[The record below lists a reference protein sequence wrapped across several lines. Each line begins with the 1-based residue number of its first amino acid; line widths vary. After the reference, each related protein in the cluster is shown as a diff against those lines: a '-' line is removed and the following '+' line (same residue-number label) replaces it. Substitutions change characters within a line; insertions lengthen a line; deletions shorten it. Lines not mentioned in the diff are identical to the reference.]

1 MESFLPFF
9 LVLFAGVVF
18 SALSQKLHFPWVVA
32 LIFSGML
39 IGPHGAQLVEVND
52 TFSLLGQVGLVFLMF
67 MAGLETKLGT
77 FRHHAGR
84 AIIIALVHGFGTF
97 GAGYGLAWWFGYDAT
112 VSLLV
117 GIIFVSTSVAV
128 VVPSLEALGLVHSKV
143 GKTVLASAFM
153 ADVVALFIFSFLLQQ
168 IQPVAHLPL
177 PLLYAILFTTLVLL
191 RYLLPKIE
199 VFLGHFHKRK
209 DLFQQEVRT
218 VVAVMIG
225 TVIVLELLGVHAIIA
240 GFFAGLVLSDTIKS
254 EVLFGKLR
262 ALSYG
267 FFIPTFFVVVGLTT
281 DISLFFTDQSVLYL
295 LVVLT
300 LVAVFIKLITG
311 WLGAWLAAFPARE
324 RWLVAATTLPQ
335 LSTTLAVVVTAQE
348 FGLLPVTLAT
358 VLIGLGIITALL
370 GPMMIAWSGQ
380 RI

>member
-1 MESFLPFF
+1 
-9 LVLFAGVVF
+9 
-18 SALSQKLHFPWVVA
+18 
-32 LIFSGML
+32 
-39 IGPHGAQLVEVND
+39 
-52 TFSLLGQVGLVFLMF
+52 
-67 MAGLETKLGT
+67 
-77 FRHHAGR
+77 
-84 AIIIALVHGFGTF
+84 
-97 GAGYGLAWWFGYDAT
+97 
-112 VSLLV
+112 
-117 GIIFVSTSVAV
+117 
-128 VVPSLEALGLVHSKV
+128 
-143 GKTVLASAFM
+143 
-153 ADVVALFIFSFLLQQ
+153 
-168 IQPVAHLPL
+168 
-177 PLLYAILFTTLVLL
+177 
-191 RYLLPKIE
+191 
-199 VFLGHFHKRK
+199 
-209 DLFQQEVRT
+209 
-218 VVAVMIG
+218 
-225 TVIVLELLGVHAIIA
+225 LGVHAIIA